1 MEEKRDKD
9 DSNVKVFTPP
19 CNPANNSQRKTELVK
34 VITNK
39 VLDLIVVEINKD
51 EMKDTIK
58 NKVIHPM
65 LYMIY
70 CQIYPY
76 IFTVVIIILLMFIIL
91 IILLVF
97 FLLYL
102 RKTWNT
108 LKGISIQYRQD
119 GHHIYQQDS
128 KMGRAG

>member
-1 MEEKRDKD
+1 MGFQDQDQNQNKKDIESDIDKISKQD
-9 DSNVKVFTPP
+9 ECVKLFIPP
-19 CNPANNSQRKTELVK
+19 CNNSSNTQKRNELVK
-34 VITNK
+34 LITNK

-102 RKTWNT
+102 RKT
-108 LKGISIQYRQD
+108 
-119 GHHIYQQDS
+119 
-128 KMGRAG
+128 